1 MKQYRMTVSENYQN
15 KNSLNHDRIT
25 AKLKSIQTGFKKAA
39 NAGKKSGVGRV
50 FFTFYDLGVD
60 TSGQNDDN
68 ELEGNELQSPT
79 YFPQTETNFKNLVA
93 GGQEDL
99 DVERD
104 NKILNET
111 EDKGNENVTTGKNEL
126 SKVNKAVTE
135 RR

>member
-1 MKQYRMTVSENYQN
+1 MQV
-15 KNSLNHDRIT
+15 
-25 AKLKSIQTGFKKAA
+25 
-39 NAGKKSGVGRV
+39 KKSGVGRV
-50 FFTFYDLGVD
+50 FFTFYDIGVD

-68 ELEGNELQSPT
+68 ESEGNELQSPT
-79 YFPQTETNFKNLVA
+79 YFRQTETNFKNLLA

-126 SKVNKAVTE
+126 SKVNKAVTK